1 MNLSASSAKPGD
13 PTYFLE
19 GIIHDKSEMA
29 DFEGPLSLILL
40 LLSKNKIEI
49 RDIKISDILDQY
61 LEYLNAMEKLDLEIA
76 SEFVQMASYLLYI
89 KTRMLLTE
97 EKEVTELEQ
106 LIASL
111 EQLKCKDTYAAVKS
125 VTPML
130 EAAAQTGLHY
140 LSRPPEPLPK
150 AAGEYRYRIEEA
162 DLLRALLSVF
172 TRGGAAATDAL
183 QLAAPKRI
191 IYSVRDKCRTLI
203 DELRERGSMPLNAL
217 YGQCA
222 SRSEI
227 VATFLSVLELCSLG
241 HLMLSEQNGEYVAS
255 FTGGT
260 TTIFWNP
267 LLSEKFLW
275 NTTNCFRSLRPSYL
289 QRVIP
294 CRHRASRSSQ
304 ASRRRR
310 SSRQPRDLAAAY
322 EENRCGMRLVQMN
335 DLLQL
340 CSAPEYADYIR
351 RTLEQRKP
359 PKLSQPALEVL
370 AIVAY
375 FQPVTAASVWFYK
388 LRLYPAKKKS
398 RRKPKRKQK
407 PKTETEESRR
417 RKLRRL
423 CAR

>member
-1 MNLSASSAKPGD
+1 MNLSASSAKPAD

-49 RDIKISDILDQY
+49 RDIKISEILDQY
-61 LEYLNAMEKLDLEIA
+61 REYLNAMEKLDL
-76 SEFVQMASYLLYI
+76 

-130 EAAAQTGLHY
+130 DAAAQTGLHY

-150 AAGEYRYRIEEA
+150 SAGEYRYRIEQA

-183 QLAAPKRI
+183 QMAAPKRI

-203 DELRERGSMPLNAL
+203 DELRERGSMSLNAL
-217 YGQCA
+217 YSQCA

-255 FTGGT
+255 FTGGAT
-260 TTIFWNP
+260 DDI
-267 LLSEKFLW
+267 
-275 NTTNCFRSLRPSYL
+275 
-289 QRVIP
+289 
-294 CRHRASRSSQ
+294 
-304 ASRRRR
+304 
-310 SSRQPRDLAAAY
+310 
-322 EENRCGMRLVQMN
+322 
-335 DLLQL
+335 
-340 CSAPEYADYIR
+340 
-351 RTLEQRKP
+351 LE
-359 PKLSQPALEVL
+359 S
-370 AIVAY
+370 IV
-375 FQPVTAASVWFYK
+375 
-388 LRLYPAKKKS
+388 
-398 RRKPKRKQK
+398 
-407 PKTETEESRR
+407 E
-417 RKLRRL
+417 
-423 CAR
+423 

>member
-111 EQLKCKDTYAAVKS
+111 EQLKCKDTYAAVKT

-172 TRGGAAATDAL
+172 TRGGAASTDAL

-203 DELRERGSMPLNAL
+203 DELRERGSMSLNAL
-217 YGQCA
+217 YGQCE

-260 TTIFWNP
+260 TDDI
-267 LLSEKFLW
+267 
-275 NTTNCFRSLRPSYL
+275 
-289 QRVIP
+289 
-294 CRHRASRSSQ
+294 
-304 ASRRRR
+304 
-310 SSRQPRDLAAAY
+310 
-322 EENRCGMRLVQMN
+322 
-335 DLLQL
+335 
-340 CSAPEYADYIR
+340 
-351 RTLEQRKP
+351 LE
-359 PKLSQPALEVL
+359 S
-370 AIVAY
+370 IV
-375 FQPVTAASVWFYK
+375 
-388 LRLYPAKKKS
+388 
-398 RRKPKRKQK
+398 
-407 PKTETEESRR
+407 E
-417 RKLRRL
+417 
-423 CAR
+423 